1 MKRRKRRDMEYPD
14 MAEQVLTVEEVADEL
29 RVSPQTVHK
38 LIREKKLK
46 AFRVGVQVRV
56 KRSELDR
63 YIQQSSL

>member
-1 MKRRKRRDMEYPD
+1 MKRSNERDMEYPD
-14 MAEQVLTVEEVADEL
+14 MPDQVLTVEEVAEEL
-29 RVSPQTVHK
+29 RVSTQTVHK

>member
-29 RVSPQTVHK
+29 RVSTQTVHK

-56 KRSELDR
+56 KRSDLDR